1 MRVIYFL
8 FVVAGLISGCASNE
22 IRLAHSVDL
31 VPATRS
37 IPEEQLLDVG
47 IAVFDSGIPEGEVD
61 KEILEELIRD
71 GTFVYIR
78 RTEARYMAVT
88 LRDTLQ
94 KSGHWGAVWVTPSA
108 STAADVNVM
117 AEILRSDGDEFLL
130 YVKAVDASGRVW
142 LDDEY
147 GMGTAAGAYNRQRF
161 GGLDPYQ
168 DVFSSIA
175 NDLAAVQG
183 KLAVNEAEKIR
194 SIAQLRFAGELSP
207 EVFGEHVVQSNRG
220 EYELRRLPAKGDPM
234 FGRTQRIREREHL
247 FVETLNQH
255 YDQFYRDSIES
266 YDGWRQFSREEAIAI
281 KELQRSTRWRTGLGI
296 ATVVASVVYG
306 SQSDGDG
313 FSDRMVRDALMYVG
327 MDMIRTGAVR
337 KQEKRLHEET
347 LEELSNSFDDEVRPM
362 VVEIEGTQHRLTGTA
377 DVQYQEWRQL
387 LKDLFVSETGFLP
400 ADMSIYTEPPPSELE
415 LIAVPET
422 TSGSESAGQNEDMN
436 SEAVDTGVA
445 TDT

>member
-1 MRVIYFL
+1 MRATYFL
-8 FVVAGLISGCASNE
+8 FVLASLISGCASNE
-22 IRLAHSVDL
+22 VRLAHSVDL
-31 VPATRS
+31 VPATQS
-37 IPEEQLLDVG
+37 IPEEQLLDIG
-47 IAVFDSGIPEGEVD
+47 IAVFDSGVPEGEVD

-94 KSGHWGAVWVTPSA
+94 RSGHWGAVWVTPSV
-108 STAADVNVM
+108 STAADVNVT

-130 YVKAVDASGRVW
+130 YVRAIDASGRVW
-142 LDDEY
+142 LDGEY

-175 NDLAAVQG
+175 NDLAVVQE
-183 KLAVNEAEKIR
+183 KLAINEAEKIR

-207 EVFGEHVVQSNRG
+207 EAFGEHVVQNNRG
-220 EYELRRLPAKGDPM
+220 EYELRRLPAEGDPM
-234 FGRTQRIREREHL
+234 FDRTQRIREREHL

-255 YDQFYRDSIES
+255 YDQFYQDSIES

-306 SQSDGDG
+306 SQSDGDS

-347 LEELSNSFDDEVRPM
+347 LEELSSSFDDEVRPM

-387 LKDLFVSETGFLP
+387 LKDLFVSETGLLP
-400 ADMSIYTEPPPSELE
+400 ADMSIYTELPPSELE
-415 LIAVPET
+415 LIAIPET
-422 TSGSESAGQNEDMN
+422 ASGSKSVGQNEDVN

>member
-1 MRVIYFL
+1 
-8 FVVAGLISGCASNE
+8 
-22 IRLAHSVDL
+22 
-31 VPATRS
+31 
-37 IPEEQLLDVG
+37 
-47 IAVFDSGIPEGEVD
+47 
-61 KEILEELIRD
+61 
-71 GTFVYIR
+71 
-78 RTEARYMAVT
+78 
-88 LRDTLQ
+88 
-94 KSGHWGAVWVTPSA
+94 
-108 STAADVNVM
+108 
-117 AEILRSDGDEFLL
+117 
-130 YVKAVDASGRVW
+130 
-142 LDDEY
+142 
-147 GMGTAAGAYNRQRF
+147 
-161 GGLDPYQ
+161 
-168 DVFSSIA
+168 
-175 NDLAAVQG
+175 
-183 KLAVNEAEKIR
+183 
-194 SIAQLRFAGELSP
+194 
-207 EVFGEHVVQSNRG
+207 
-220 EYELRRLPAKGDPM
+220 M

-255 YDQFYRDSIES
+255 YDQFYQDSIES

-306 SQSDGDG
+306 SQSDGNG

-327 MDMIRTGAVR
+327 MDMIKTGAVR

-347 LEELSNSFDDEVRPM
+347 LEELSGSFDDEVRPM

-387 LKDLFVSETGFLP
+387 LKDLFVSETGLLS